1 MLILLVVAAVVSLG
15 IGIYQDVRPNPDPE
29 DSEDVHWV
37 EGFAIIVAISVVTL
51 VASINDFQKEKQ
63 FRRLNAKKNDR
74 RVRVTRSGQ
83 ERLISTNCIMVGD
96 ILHIEPGDILCADGI
111 VISSS
116 NLKCDE
122 SSVTGESDALKKRC
136 LEEAD
141 QANADRRRDRQNR
154 RADLR
159 TKRREQRA
167 AALRAKGETVEIE
180 TEGQSGVDADESTDG
195 ENDLTHKATVD
206 QLVEEKPSKPKTS
219 GGSKNADPFLISG
232 SRVLEG
238 VGRCV
243 IVAVGEKS
251 FYGRTLMSLR
261 KENEPT
267 PLQAKL
273 NDLAELIAKLGG
285 AAGLLM
291 FIVLIIKYFVQFGR
305 HEVSRE
311 ATKVVDN
318 VVRIIIT
325 AVTIVVVAVPEGL
338 PLAVTLSL
346 AVATTRML
354 KDNCLVRVLASCETM
369 GNATTICSD
378 KTGTL
383 TQNRMTV
390 VSGCIGDQ
398 YQFSSYPPGTS
409 AMQRR
414 RARQPPSDGL
424 VTDMTGRA
432 VAPEKAVVPTLL
444 ETETR
449 RQRRLRDRRQRHQR
463 RRLGRMGSSGFSS
476 SSAMTP
482 LSDASPSVSGI
493 SDLSDFSDDEDLII
507 PTAELAEEAPHAI
520 MSLCHDAIAV
530 CSTAF
535 IPADDPSSTSDSNLD
550 VTDTKAKAPL
560 WRRIFGRTGKKGAQ
574 AGNEESSGEAN
585 AHISSADK
593 FTGSKTETAMLS
605 WSEILGA
612 PNYSQLRDTDIE
624 RRVQVWPF
632 SSERKSMSTMVKIRR
647 REDNKS

>member
-1 MLILLVVAAVVSLG
+1 
-15 IGIYQDVRPNPDPE
+15 
-29 DSEDVHWV
+29 
-37 EGFAIIVAISVVTL
+37 
-51 VASINDFQKEKQ
+51 
-63 FRRLNAKKNDR
+63 
-74 RVRVTRSGQ
+74 
-83 ERLISTNCIMVGD
+83 
-96 ILHIEPGDILCADGI
+96 PGDILCADG
-111 VISSS
+111 VVVSAS

-122 SSVTGESDALKKRC
+122 SSVTGESDALRKRC

-141 QANADRRRDRQNR
+141 QANADRRKERQSR
-154 RADLR
+154 RAELR
-159 TKRREQRA
+159 AKRREQRS
-167 AALRAKGETVEIE
+167 AALRSKGEGMEIE

-195 ENDLTHKATVD
+195 ENDLTYKATVASGAPAP
-206 QLVEEKPSKPKTS
+206 EKPKPKAS
-219 GGSKNADPFLISG
+219 SKSADPFLISG

-305 HEVSRE
+305 HEVSHE

-318 VVRIIIT
+318 VVRIVIT
-325 AVTIVVVAVPEGL
+325 AVTIIVVAVPEGL

-432 VAPEKAVVPTLL
+432 VAPDKA
-444 ETETR
+444 
-449 RQRRLRDRRQRHQR
+449 
-463 RRLGRMGSSGFSS
+463 
-476 SSAMTP
+476 
-482 LSDASPSVSGI
+482 
-493 SDLSDFSDDEDLII
+493 
-507 PTAELAEEAPHAI
+507 
-520 MSLCHDAIAV
+520 
-530 CSTAF
+530 
-535 IPADDPSSTSDSNLD
+535 
-550 VTDTKAKAPL
+550 
-560 WRRIFGRTGKKGAQ
+560 
-574 AGNEESSGEAN
+574 
-585 AHISSADK
+585 
-593 FTGSKTETAMLS
+593 
-605 WSEILGA
+605 
-612 PNYSQLRDTDIE
+612 
-624 RRVQVWPF
+624 
-632 SSERKSMSTMVKIRR
+632 
-647 REDNKS
+647 